1 MELNFA
7 VKYDKG
13 RKRFEGLDAYY
24 GAQSL
29 FGISQIFLIA
39 FNAFLN
45 KEVLTQAPSAKGFR
59 LVSGVA
65 RQGSWEQLLQLVI
78 TDPHL
83 IELANEY
90 GKNAFYDF
98 IKWVL
103 SGAVGV
109 PFILKNRAAKRI
121 IKELRK
127 EQDDLQDKL
136 DEAVMR
142 AHQPVKHQGLNV
154 HVMHGRTVLMTF
166 DDGTLDYIETEVIED
181 EVYAASL
188 AVNKF
193 NTRTGTGRFIDEIDS
208 ISIPFRPYD
217 ELDDF
222 QTTTLADN
230 LAKVARGIFDPVNVM
245 VSQINSRDGR
255 LKRYRLHGVAP

>member
-1 MELNFA
+1 
-7 VKYDKG
+7 
-13 RKRFEGLDAYY
+13 
-24 GAQSL
+24 
-29 FGISQIFLIA
+29 
-39 FNAFLN
+39 
-45 KEVLTQAPSAKGFR
+45 
-59 LVSGVA
+59 
-65 RQGSWEQLLQLVI
+65 
-78 TDPHL
+78 
-83 IELANEY
+83 
-90 GKNAFYDF
+90 
-98 IKWVL
+98 
-103 SGAVGV
+103 
-109 PFILKNRAAKRI
+109 
-121 IKELRK
+121 
-127 EQDDLQDKL
+127 
-136 DEAVMR
+136 
-142 AHQPVKHQGLNV
+142 
-154 HVMHGRTVLMTF
+154 MTF